1 MYFSKKLI
9 YFIKKII
16 YFIKKIIY
24 FIKNKLFYRLTCL
37 LIGSYT
43 ARLILKESCQLALW
57 HGNIPQW
64 FDFYVF
70 PFDVEILLF
79 DKFETMIFPTV
90 DDRETPF
97 FSSFLAEFFS
107 FFAFSS
113 FSFVSVFVSSFG
125 LALFDEN
132 WLQGNSKF
140 SFFRWLRLWIQLIG
154 TFTCWSFTVK

>member
-1 MYFSKKLI
+1 MNPVNWRCDI
-9 YFIKKII
+9 P
-16 YFIKKIIY
+16 
-24 FIKNKLFYRLTCL
+24 
-37 LIGSYT
+37 
-43 ARLILKESCQLALW
+43 
-57 HGNIPQW
+57 GNIPQW

-132 WLQGNSKF
+132 WLQGNSQF
-140 SFFRWLRLWIQLIG
+140 SFFVDFGFEFSSAEHFLPLEVLQWSKVNIVCFLNPQMHGRFYQTKTKVDWEVVKLNFWI
-154 TFTCWSFTVK
+154 FSS